1 MSNRPVDFARNVPT
15 FTPAVKALVIV
26 NVLVWFIGQVVLEK
40 LILNT
45 NAFSLAL
52 SLIPEQVL
60 LKGFVWQVVTY
71 MFLHTSEVTH
81 ILFNML
87 MLWFFGS
94 ELEQRWGTRF
104 FITYYLTTGIGA
116 AVIYV
121 TGVALYAAI
130 TGGGTAGLMIPV
142 QGASGAIFGLLL
154 AYGMIFGE
162 RMTYFL
168 IVFPMKAKYFVM
180 LMGFVELVSMMTS
193 RDRGSEVAY
202 LAHLGGLI
210 SGFIFLKS
218 WGWWQ
223 RRRWNRKLNQKQ
235 KTRSNLRLVVDN
247 EKDDDKGGPRYWN

>member
-1 MSNRPVDFARNVPT
+1 MNNRSVDFSRGLP
-15 FTPAVKALVIV
+15 FTPAVKALIIV
-26 NVLVWFIGQVVLEK
+26 NVCVWFFGQVILERF
-40 LILNT
+40 ILNS
-45 NAFSLAL
+45 NAFSSAL
-52 SLIPEQVL
+52 SLVPEQVL
-60 LKGFVWQVVTY
+60 MKGFLWQLFTY

-104 FITYYLTTGIGA
+104 FLAYYFVTGVGA

-121 TGVALYAAI
+121 VGMALYAII
-130 TGGGTAGLMIPV
+130 TGGATAGLMIPV

-162 RMTYFL
+162 RMIYFMM
-168 IVFPMKAKYFVM
+168 IFPMKAKFFVM
-180 LMGFVELVSMMTS
+180 IMGFVELVSMITS
-193 RDRGSEVAY
+193 RERGTEVAY
-202 LAHLGGLI
+202 LAHLGGLV
-210 SGFIFLKS
+210 SGFVFLKG

-235 KTRSNLRLVVDN
+235 KNRSNLRLVVDN
-247 EKDDDKGGPRYWN
+247 ERDEDKGGPKYWN